1 MEVDKLLKLDERI
14 GRRVNAVRPRVA
26 GYGHDDVIAPGL
38 EPEEGL
44 GPQKAEPADLLAADD
59 ALEQEGRRTPLDPA
73 EGRDGCQ
80 AIPGQ
85 LAVNWDAGSGPGPA
99 GDFLERVGIAGH
111 RGLVWQVR
119 STRRDRRDPPR
130 TLPPRQPGR

>member
-44 GPQKAEPADLLAADD
+44 GPQEAEPADLLAADD
-59 ALEQEGRRTPLDPA
+59 ALEQEGWRTPLDRPKA
-73 EGRDGCQ
+73 ETGVR
-80 AIPGQ
+80 PSP
-85 LAVNWDAGSGPGPA
+85 VNW
-99 GDFLERVGIAGH
+99 R
-111 RGLVWQVR
+111 
-119 STRRDRRDPPR
+119 
-130 TLPPRQPGR
+130 